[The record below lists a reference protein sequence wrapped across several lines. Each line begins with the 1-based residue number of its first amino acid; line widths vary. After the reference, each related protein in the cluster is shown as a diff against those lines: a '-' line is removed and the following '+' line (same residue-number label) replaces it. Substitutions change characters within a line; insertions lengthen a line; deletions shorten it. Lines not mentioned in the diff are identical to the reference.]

1 MPSLLPQL
9 REVGHAPL
17 RGAADAGGGPAGSG
31 AVRQQDEGQVSAS
44 LRGLPPE
51 PSVRQHGA
59 SQPLQAGPQEAGRG
73 LPRDLT
79 QEAGRGLPGTSPRL
93 AAWCPVS
100 RLLWAGAEGL
110 RRGVP
115 AGRCGG
121 GGPSTWRA
129 RPRWTRRCTATSW
142 PRTTSP
148 WSASTASRATS
159 SGWVPRPTRLGRAGG
174 HGVGVP
180 REGAGCSGGRGRGP
194 TAAGRA
200 GREAT
205 VPGVC
210 RPPR

>member
-110 RRGVP
+110 RNLP
-115 AGRCGG
+115 LHPP
-121 GGPSTWRA
+121 GPNLGS
-129 RPRWTRRCTATSW
+129 SF
-142 PRTTSP
+142 TSP
-148 WSASTASRATS
+148 KPQLCRMSCSASIESHSPQWRLLQRGHPE
-159 SGWVPRPTRLGRAGG
+159 SG
-174 HGVGVP
+174 
-180 REGAGCSGGRGRGP
+180 
-194 TAAGRA
+194 
-200 GREAT
+200 
-205 VPGVC
+205 
-210 RPPR
+210 RPPLTSLQGDYLSPICHSAFLPEPVQIVFTSLKPPTQL